1 MENLRKHLSKLGIAA
16 ARKRGNFT
24 VKIAG
29 QAIAVYE
36 GSFTITQ
43 DIKPDDAAD
52 AVAIGLTH
60 LIFNQALR
68 K

>member
-1 MENLRKHLSKLGIAA
+1 MIKPMENLRKLLSKLGIAA

-43 DIKPDDAAD
+43 DIKPINVLGKLD
-52 AVAIGLTH
+52 VEE
-60 LIFNQALR
+60 
-68 K
+68 